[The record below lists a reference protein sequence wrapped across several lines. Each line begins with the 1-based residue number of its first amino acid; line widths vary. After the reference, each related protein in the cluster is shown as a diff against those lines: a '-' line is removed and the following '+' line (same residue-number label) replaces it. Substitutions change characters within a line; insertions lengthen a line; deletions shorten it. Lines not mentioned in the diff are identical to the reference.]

1 MTTDPIDLEALR
13 GHTPGPW
20 KASVDGFPC
29 VEADGVR
36 DLALCNAASLPRAER
51 EANVRLITASP
62 AMLAELTTRRAR
74 DAEVAALVAEHTK
87 WAESFGAACVCAL
100 QGDFHPIEK
109 LARCMPIHFPDG
121 APMLRSD
128 PLAPFTGAKP

>member
-1 MTTDPIDLEALR
+1 MTAPIDLESLR
-13 GHTPGPW
+13 RITAAFDLAINRCDLWPSERTQIREAARYW
-20 KASVDGFPC
+20 KA
-29 VEADGVR
+29 
-36 DLALCNAASLPRAER
+36 ALD
-51 EANVRLITASP
+51 
-62 AMLAELTTRRAR
+62 ELTTRRAR

-100 QGDFHPIEK
+100 QGDFHPIEN

-128 PLAPFTGAKP
+128 PLAPFTGSKP